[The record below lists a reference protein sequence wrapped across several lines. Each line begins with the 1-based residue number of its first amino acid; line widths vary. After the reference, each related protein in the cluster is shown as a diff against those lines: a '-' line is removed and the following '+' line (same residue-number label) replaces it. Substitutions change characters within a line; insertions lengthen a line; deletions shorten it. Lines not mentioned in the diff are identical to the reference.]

1 MTSLADRLKNLGLSA
16 GQKSPGKAES
26 EAQYPIE
33 QVIAGQTEDTPHG
46 PIFVAQQ
53 DHPADTAHG
62 CASLR
67 TNAPLDTIAQW
78 AQASTDVFADPSR
91 FGFLDAETT
100 GLARGTGTYGF
111 MLGAARYDGDTFQV
125 RQFFM
130 RDPTEEPAQLAAL
143 QRYLS
148 SCTALVTFNGKTFD
162 LPLLRTRYIVNGLD
176 FPFADLPHLDLL
188 SLARR
193 LWRSRLPSRS
203 LGTLEREILHLPRT
217 DEDVPGWMIPE
228 LYFDYLD
235 DRDAR
240 PLAGVFYHNAIDVL
254 SMAALL
260 HHAAALL
267 SDPLGCEVPAPDRAD
282 MGRWYE
288 ELGQVDLATQLYERA
303 LAGDLLAP
311 VRSWILRRWSHLEKQ
326 RDNLD
331 VAKRLWHEAAANSE
345 IYAHVELA
353 KVYEH
358 RERNYAGAIF
368 WTQLALDKI
377 GEPGTPPAERLRWS
391 DALSHRLERLQR
403 KSGAAAAK

>member
-1 MTSLADRLKNLGLSA
+1 MSSLKDRLGALGVQKPSPSTGQPMSA
-16 GQKSPGKAES
+16 PAH
-26 EAQYPIE
+26 PIE
-33 QVIAGQTEDTPHG
+33 QVVAGRTEDTPHG

-53 DHPADTAHG
+53 DHPADTVHG

-67 TNAPLDTIAQW
+67 ISAPLEAIAQW
-78 AQASTDVFADPSR
+78 AQVPEDTFADPSR
-91 FGFLDAETT
+91 LGFLDAETT

-111 MLGAARYDGDTFQV
+111 LLGAARYDGDTFQV
-125 RQFFM
+125 RQFFLH
-130 RDPTEEPAQLAAL
+130 DPTEEPAQLAAL
-143 QRYLS
+143 ESYLS

-176 FPFADLPHLDLL
+176 FLFADLPHLDLL

-193 LWRSRLPSRS
+193 LWHSRLPSRS

-260 HHAAALL
+260 QHAAALL
-267 SDPLGCEVPAPDRAD
+267 SDPLSSDVPAPDRAD
-282 MGRWYE
+282 MGRWFE
-288 ELGQVDLATQLYERA
+288 DLGQVDLAAQLYEQA
-303 LAGDLLAP
+303 LVGDLPAP
-311 VRSWILRRWSHLEKQ
+311 IRSWVVRRWSHLEKQ
-326 RDNLD
+326 RDDLEA
-331 VAKRLWHEAAANSE
+331 AKRLWHEAAANGE

-358 RERNYAGAIF
+358 REGNYAGALF

-377 GEPGTPPAERLRWS
+377 GEPGMPPEERLRWA
-391 DALSHRLERLQR
+391 DELAHRLERLQR
-403 KSGAAAAK
+403 KSEQIS

>member
-1 MTSLADRLKNLGLSA
+1 MTSLADKLKSLGIPA
-16 GQKSPGKAES
+16 GQRKPGEPET
-26 EAQYPIE
+26 EAQYPVE
-33 QVIAGQTEDTPHG
+33 QVVPGHLQNTPHG

-53 DHPADTAHG
+53 DHPADTVHG

-67 TNAPLDTIAQW
+67 ISAPLETIARW
-78 AQASTDVFADPSR
+78 AQVPEGSLPDPGGL
-91 FGFLDAETT
+91 GFLDAETT

-111 MLGAARYDGDTFQV
+111 LLGAARYDGDTFRV
-125 RQFFM
+125 RQFFL

-143 QRYLS
+143 QDYLS

-176 FPFADLPHLDLL
+176 FPFAHLPHLDLL

-203 LGTLEREILHLPRT
+203 LGTLEREVLGLPRT
-217 DEDVPGWMIPE
+217 EEDVPGWMIPE

-240 PLAGVFYHNAIDVL
+240 PLTGVFYHNAIDVL

-267 SDPLGCEVPAPDRAD
+267 SDPLGCDVPAPDRAD
-282 MGRWYE
+282 MGRWFE
-288 ELGQVDLATQLYERA
+288 DLGQVDLATRLYGQA
-303 LAGDLLAP
+303 LAGDPSAP
-311 VRSWILRRWSHLEKQ
+311 VRSWIARRWSHLEKQ

-331 VAKRLWHEAAANSE
+331 VAKRLWHEAAANGE

-358 RERNYAGAIF
+358 REGNYAGALF
-368 WTQLALDKI
+368 WTQLALDRI
-377 GEPGTPPAERLRWS
+377 GEPGTPPTERLRWA
-391 DALSHRLERLQR
+391 DELAHRLERLQR
-403 KSGAAAAK
+403 KKDNQTS